1 MPSVHFVTKGSVDAR
16 AAIRARPS
24 HSSHSGFPLP
34 APAAASGPDPARGD
48 GPLIRRLKASEA
60 RPLLA
65 PLGIGL
71 RGPSA
76 ARIRQAERR
85 RAAGTP
91 RASIEVAGRAGRRH
105 AGRKSDGAESPG
117 PAQASPS
124 HERRSFVTKD
134 LFFEKNLQQNK
145 NVIDF

>member
-48 GPLIRRLKASEA
+48 GPASDA

-71 RGPSA
+71 VGSPRPVSVGLQAREA
-76 ARIRQAERR
+76 ASRWL
-85 RAAGTP
+85 P
-91 RASIEVAGRAGRRH
+91 RASIEVAGRAGQRLTD
-105 AGRKSDGAESPG
+105 RKSPGAESPG